1 MTCASENKFRAGWWG
16 GEGEG
21 LSGSPVYPGFVGQR
35 GVDDLLMR
43 DPQKLGENKA
53 EAIRRKERK
62 DTR

>member
-1 MTCASENKFRAGWWG
+1 
-16 GEGEG
+16 
-21 LSGSPVYPGFVGQR
+21 
-35 GVDDLLMR
+35 VDDLLMR